1 MNININKEKKEL
13 IKIGLESLLENDS
26 SMALKRKLG
35 KYFISKIPDNVDL
48 SGVKKRLYYNNPEY
62 ERGGLF
68 VLVCYR
74 SGEEWCN
81 LQQPDFERFKS
92 IHNIY

>member
-1 MNININKEKKEL
+1 MNIDINKEKKEL
-13 IKIGLESLLENDS
+13 IKIGLESLLEDDS

-35 KYFISKIPDNVDL
+35 KYFINKIPDKVDL
-48 SGVKKRLYYNNPEY
+48 TRVKKKLYYNNPEY
-62 ERGGLF
+62 TRGGLF
-68 VLVCYR
+68 VLVCYK

-92 IHNIY
+92 INNIY

>member
-13 IKIGLESLLENDS
+13 IKIGLESLLEDNS

-35 KYFISKIPDNVDL
+35 KYFINKIPDKVDL
-48 SGVKKRLYYNNPEY
+48 TGVKKKLYYNNPEY
-62 ERGGLF
+62 ARGGLF
-68 VLVCYR
+68 VLVCYK

-92 IHNIY
+92 INNIY